1 MKSDK
6 QKLFEAF
13 EKVCKVK
20 LIKESEDNILEEG
33 WKSWAVSFG
42 LAAGSLLS
50 STDAN
55 AQLNI
60 KNKLESIINN
70 DLTLKKLEKEG
81 YIPEKGAAIDKDRSI
96 SDSGIEAIG
105 GDMTNARAELLKIL
119 KDEKINYLNPRIGFI
134 VYKKES
140 PTRVRAK
147 WINYN

>member
-20 LIKESEDNILEEG
+20 LIKESEDNIIEEG
-33 WKSWAVSFG
+33 WKTWAVALG
-42 LAAGSLLS
+42 IAASSLLS

-81 YIPEKGAAIDKDRSI
+81 YSPGIGDAIDKDRSI
-96 SDSGIEAIG
+96 SDSGIEVVG

-119 KDEKINYLNPRIGFI
+119 KNEKINYSNPRIGFI

-140 PTRVRAK
+140 PTKIKAK
-147 WINYN
+147 WITYN